1 MATALQLTK
10 EWQTLCDLQGID
22 PAVLLNYNCLIK
34 TFGGAANHGKVASW
48 VDGPSAGTTMQGVS
62 IPWDCMV
69 VGATVKYAN
78 GGVAGGCVVAG
89 ATSALRIT
97 CTSAAGTLIAAAAT
111 ITGGSTSTLIDLAN
125 AEIASKHFQKSS
137 TGLSIALNAGTQLF
151 VSSLVLTAGVDATGP
166 VASDL
171 SITLQLAVPQSKFV
185 LPTVS

>member
-1 MATALQLTK
+1 MATALELTK
-10 EWQTLCDLQGID
+10 EWQTLCDLQGFD

-34 TFGGAANHGKVASW
+34 EFGGGANTGKAAQWG
-48 VDGPSAGTTMQGVS
+48 DGPSIASTMQSVS

-78 GGVAGGCVVAG
+78 GAVAGGCVVA
-89 ATSALRIT
+89 ATGALRIT

-111 ITGGSTSTLIDLAN
+111 ITGGSTSTLIDLTN
-125 AEIASKHFQKSS
+125 AEITSKHFQKSS

-151 VSSLVLTAGVDATGP
+151 VSSLVLNANVDNGP
-166 VASDL
+166 VTSDL
-171 SITLQLAVPQSKFV
+171 SVTLQLAVPQSKFV

>member
-1 MATALQLTK
+1 MATALELTK
-10 EWQTLCDLQGID
+10 EWQTLCNLQGFD

-34 TFGGAANHGKVASW
+34 SFGGGANHGKVAQW
-48 VDGPSAGTTMQGVS
+48 GDAPSAATSMESVS
-62 IPWDCMV
+62 IPWDCM
-69 VGATVKYAN
+69 
-78 GGVAGGCVVAG
+78 VVAG

-151 VSSLVLTAGVDATGP
+151 VSSLVLNAGVDATGP
-166 VASDL
+166 VTSDL
-171 SITLQLAVPQSKFV
+171 SVTLQLAVPQSKFV